1 MSDYFIPKL
10 APSQVHT
17 AGEYLVA
24 HNQHISHANMES
36 VKEADLLLEQGERVK
51 FAFIAS
57 FVTEGK
63 SYPGVV
69 IVSSH
74 NFYCCSSVLHN
85 FVAVQMPYSA
95 CIGIGDIKGLL
106 TKKLPIHCEDV
117 AVEISGTS
125 AELAQLT
132 QALLDAISSAP
143 QQNAATTPDHAR
155 IIHRSSQQYAKT
167 ESIKQAHRGERRLS
181 KAEQAAYGK
190 CPSCGGT
197 MLCAKKNPGG
207 ELVFCPKCG
216 MNLGK
221 LKK

>member
-1 MSDYFIPKL
+1 MSGYFIPKL
-10 APSQVHT
+10 APSQVYT

-24 HNQHISHANMES
+24 HDQHISHANMES
-36 VKEADLLLEQGERVK
+36 VKEADLLLEYGDRVK
-51 FAFIAS
+51 FACIAS

-69 IVSSH
+69 VVGTH

-95 CIGIGDIKGLL
+95 CIGIGDIKGVL

-125 AELAQLT
+125 ADLAQLT
-132 QALLDAISSAP
+132 QALLNAIPSAL
-143 QQNAATTPDHAR
+143 QRKSAATLDHAR
-155 IIHRSSQQYAKT
+155 IIRRSAQQYA
-167 ESIKQAHRGERRLS
+167 EIERIKQSHRDERRLS
-181 KAEQAAYGK
+181 KTEQAAYGK

-197 MLCAKKNPGG
+197 MLCAKKVLGG
-207 ELVFCPKCG
+207 ERVICPKCG
-216 MNLGK
+216 ADLGK